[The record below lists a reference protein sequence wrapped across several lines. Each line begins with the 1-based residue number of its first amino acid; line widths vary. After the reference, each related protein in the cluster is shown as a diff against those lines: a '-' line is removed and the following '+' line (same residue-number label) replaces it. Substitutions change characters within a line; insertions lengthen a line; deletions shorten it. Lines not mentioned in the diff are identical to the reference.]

1 VKPHLSCR
9 EAARLVLAA
18 EDRRLNL
25 SERLRLRVHMA
36 ICQGCPNFQQ
46 QVDFMRSAMGRWRRY
61 VDPEDER
68 TTPSGR

>member
-25 SERLRLRVHMA
+25 SERLRLRLHMA
-36 ICQGCPNFQQ
+36 ICKGCPNFQQ
-46 QVDFMRSAMGRWRRY
+46 QVDFMRSAMGQWRRY
-61 VDPEDER
+61 ADSGDDR
-68 TTPSGR
+68 TAPPGR